1 MKPALLSSVLLSL
14 LAWSAGA
21 ANPITNGGFEELTPT
36 GQAPGWELMG
46 NVAVRTEHV
55 AAGKYALCM
64 QRKPDAEGETG
75 LNREWEL
82 RSGRQ
87 GGMLAERKGAIR
99 FRYLAVSQDKP
110 GALTVQIIPMTEK
123 CLESGG
129 KRTVWHVPGNQVG
142 DGQWHTGEF
151 AYDYSQDDKV
161 RWVHV
166 AARLLAPG
174 ELWLDEFEWVPEVD
188 AVPQITLLDFV
199 ERAGQEGQAGWVEA
213 TIRNL
218 GSKPLAAGAAT
229 LELPDGLTGAGEPL
243 PVPVLEPNAAT
254 TMRLPV
260 YGARTAASYE
270 LKLAVVAGDKQAT
283 AELVLSG
290 ETELDSLR
298 CATLIC
304 EPGQPTR
311 VDLLALNRGHVM
323 VDSFP
328 VRLVGPPDV
337 KIEPMPLQAAL
348 VPGLVAPVASWEVT
362 VPEVSALVRL
372 RAIPATG
379 EPVEAELIA
388 AHPGHPPRRLSNDL
402 GVTVADHWLVV
413 GSRRVRLALFPT
425 ANGSRGGLL
434 QVRRNWLWQTVAE
447 LPRLGLLRTPAGEAS
462 LAFDS
467 VSFRTRDRDTVLR
480 LTGQTMVNDES
491 WWAVCELRAG
501 ADADT
506 IDYRLEITPQDDGH
520 FLTLEGPM
528 LYAGAGLPERED
540 AILPGLEWL
549 VRGEESS
556 NSLDIKPDHPDRIRY
571 VPHPL
576 KITVPAAGMRFG
588 DVAVGLYWPAPA
600 EQESREL
607 AGSESVV
614 FASPDR
620 FGGQS
625 SHLVGLMLP
634 GVDRGLPENQRI
646 APEPLDCTG
655 KSLVLTGTIVATAG
669 AKDSLVVLDR
679 WYEAH
684 GYPAPLASP
693 RGNPVDEIGFS
704 LGAYAKDKALWNP
717 EWHQWYS
724 DIIVGFRPTVDP
736 IYELLVGARLLGDK
750 PEAAWAQN
758 LATEVAGQPL
768 PEAEKVLHQDITA
781 ESIRTLVREAQG
793 LVTRQQ
799 ADGNWVFGGEK
810 AADEWPEH
818 GVDYSKLGPK
828 GARAVGFTAAPATK
842 VLDAALLSG
851 DEELRKAGLKAL
863 AAMRKFRVPRA
874 AQVWEV
880 PAHTPDILASAR
892 AVDAY
897 LAGYRLT
904 GDRRYLEDA
913 VYWARTGLPF
923 VYVWHPED
931 QPLVQG
937 ATIPVFGATSYVL
950 SWFAVA
956 VQWNGLCYSQS
967 LYDLAPYDQ
976 SFPWTKVADNILVS
990 GMYQQATEGER
1001 LAQWPDA
1008 VNLIVPRPGLHG
1020 QTPPCFRPSTIINQT
1035 LLGLGIRR
1043 SPASIPLRRGRQQ
1056 MVLRTTA
1063 QIEQAEWQ
1071 GKEVSFTARY
1081 VAPVSGMVA
1090 LLGVGEPSQVTVNG
1104 QAIPVGAQA
1113 DQICWRWWEKEAML
1127 SLSFPAS
1134 GEYQVVIDGV
1144 NPLAGQWIAGV
1155 AREIDFDFAQGF
1167 HAWVP
1172 SHDLST
1178 FATAKGA
1185 LATTAT
1191 GGDPYM
1197 CRNGLLVKGKAGDV
1211 LQVELAVNGDG
1222 APMPVQI
1229 FWGTTEAP
1237 GYAPARS
1244 LQVESVADGEFHT
1257 VEIPVGEQAQ
1267 WQGQV
1272 IVALRLDPGSGGKGV
1287 PIRIRSIRRVAGK

>member
-1 MKPALLSSVLLSL
+1 MKPALLSSVLLSI

-36 GQAPGWELMG
+36 GQAPGWELLG
-46 NVAVRTEHV
+46 NAAVRTEHV
-55 AAGKYALCM
+55 AAGKYALCL
-64 QRKPDAEGETG
+64 QRKPDTEGETG
-75 LNREWEL
+75 LNRAWEL

-129 KRTVWHVPGNQVG
+129 RRTVWHVPGSQVG
-142 DGQWHTGEF
+142 DGEWHVGEF

-166 AARLLAPG
+166 AARLLASG

-188 AVPQITLLDFV
+188 AVPQITALGFV
-199 ERAGQEGQAGWVEA
+199 EKPGEEGKAGWVEA
-213 TIRNL
+213 TICNM
-218 GSKPLAAGAAT
+218 GSKPLAAGTAT
-229 LELPDGLTGAGEPL
+229 LELPAGLAGPDAPL
-243 PVPVLEPNAAT
+243 PVPVLAPQATT

-260 YGARTAASYE
+260 SGARTAASYE
-270 LKLAVVAGDKQAT
+270 LRLAVVAGDKQAT
-283 AELVLSG
+283 SELVLNG

-298 CATLIC
+298 CAALIFQ
-304 EPGQPTR
+304 PGQATR
-311 VDLLALNRGHVM
+311 VDLLARNRGHVM

-328 VRLVGPPDV
+328 VKLVGPPDV
-337 KIEPMPLQAAL
+337 KIEQVPLQAAL
-348 VPGLVAPVASWEVT
+348 APGLVAPVASWEVT
-362 VPEVSALVRL
+362 VPEASALVRL

-379 EPVEAELIA
+379 EPVTAELIA
-388 AHPGHPPRRLSNDL
+388 AHPGHPPRRLSRDL
-402 GVTVADHWLVV
+402 GVTVADRWLVV

-425 ANGSRGGLL
+425 ANGSRAGFL
-434 QVRRNWLWQTVAE
+434 QVKRGWLWETVAT

-462 LAFDS
+462 LSFDS
-467 VSFRTRDRDTVLR
+467 VSFHTRDDETVLR
-480 LTGQTMVNDES
+480 LAGQTTAGDEA
-491 WWAVCELRAG
+491 WWAVCELRVP

-506 IDYRLEITPQDDGH
+506 IDYHLEITPQDDGH
-520 FLTLEGPM
+520 FLALEGPM
-528 LYAGAGLPERED
+528 LYAGEGLPERED

-556 NSLDIKPDHPDRIRY
+556 NSLDIKPDHPDRVRY

-588 DVAVGLYWPAPA
+588 DVAVGLYWPDPA
-600 EQESREL
+600 KQESRKL
-607 AGSESVV
+607 AGSESLV

-620 FGGQS
+620 FGGQT
-625 SHLVGLMLP
+625 SHLVGLVLP
-634 GVDRGLPENQRI
+634 GVDHGLPENQRI
-646 APEPLDCTG
+646 ATAPLDCTG
-655 KSLVLTGTIVATAG
+655 KSLVLTGTIVATTG
-669 AKDSLVVLDR
+669 ATDSLVVLDR
-679 WYEAH
+679 WYDAY
-684 GYPAPLASP
+684 GYPAPLSSP

-704 LGAYAKDKALWNP
+704 LQAYAKDKALWNP
-717 EWHQWYS
+717 EWRQWYS
-724 DIIVGFRPTVDP
+724 DIIVGFRPTLDP

-750 PEAAWAQN
+750 PEAAWARD
-758 LATEVAGQPL
+758 LATEVVGKPL
-768 PEAEKVLHQDITA
+768 AEAEEVLHQDITA
-781 ESIRTLVREAQG
+781 ESIRAIVREAQG
-793 LVTRQQ
+793 LVTQQQ

-810 AADEWPEH
+810 AADDWPEN
-818 GVDYSKLGPK
+818 GVDYRKLGPK

-851 DEELRKAGLKAL
+851 DAELREAGLRAL
-863 AAMRKFRVPRA
+863 AAMQEFRVPRA

-904 GDRRYLEDA
+904 GDRRYLDEA

-976 SFPWTKVADNILVS
+976 SFPWARVADSILTS

-1001 LAQWPDA
+1001 LGQWPDA

-1020 QTPPCFRPSTIINQT
+1020 QTPPCFRPSTIVNQT

-1043 SPASIPLRRGRQQ
+1043 YPANTPLWRGHQQ

-1063 QIEQAEWQ
+1063 QIEHAEWQ
-1071 GKEVSFTARY
+1071 GKRVSFTARY
-1081 VAPVSGMVA
+1081 VPPVSGTVA
-1090 LLGVGEPSQVTVNG
+1090 LLGVGEPVQVTVNG
-1104 QAIPVGAQA
+1104 QAVPTGAQA

-1127 SLSFPAS
+1127 TLSLPAA

-1144 NPLAGQWIAGV
+1144 RPLAGQWLPGV
-1155 AREIDFDFAQGF
+1155 AHEIDFDFAQGL
-1167 HAWVP
+1167 HAWAP

-1185 LATTAT
+1185 LVTTAT

-1197 CRNGLLVKGKAGDV
+1197 ARSGLLVKGKPGDV
-1211 LQVELAVNGDG
+1211 LQVELAVDGNGS
-1222 APMPVQI
+1222 PMPVQV
-1229 FWGTTEAP
+1229 FWGTMVAP
-1237 GYAPARS
+1237 GFAPTRS

-1257 VEIPVGEQAQ
+1257 VEIPVGELPQ
-1267 WQGQV
+1267 WQGQT
-1272 IVALRLDPGSGGKGV
+1272 IVALRLDPGAGGKGV